1 MYEIEK
7 QFIKLAKKQEK
18 GTIEGTSSS
27 IEAFSQYFKIFY
39 SYVQKKCP
47 HCDKMGKNIKKDGA
61 NKIFLISTVKEEK
74 IERKKSRDITTTA
87 RGDSVHM
94 INELTE

>member
-1 MYEIEK
+1 M
-7 QFIKLAKKQEK
+7 AKKQGK
-18 GTIEGTSSS
+18 GIIEGNSSS

-61 NKIFLISTVKEEK
+61 NKIFLISTVKEEMLEK
-74 IERKKSRDITTTA
+74 LERKKSKDISTTA
-87 RGDSVHM
+87 RGESLHM
-94 INELTE
+94 TN